1 MRLSKEKEHRRK
13 INHSWREHKA
23 AGIQRKRGLWLD
35 RTEEAKALQ
44 CLSIQEQSV
53 RCQEKDLFN
62 SCFSSAQNNWELHRI
77 SKQQIGNP
85 LGRDYMK
92 YILFQKFLLVTCL

>member
-1 MRLSKEKEHRRK
+1 MRTAFPETTEKEDKKMRLSKEKEHRRK

-23 AGIQRKRGLWLD
+23 GGIQRKIGLWLD
-35 RTEEAKALQ
+35 RMEEAKALQ

-62 SCFSSAQNNWELHRI
+62 SCFS
-77 SKQQIGNP
+77 
-85 LGRDYMK
+85 
-92 YILFQKFLLVTCL
+92 

>member
-23 AGIQRKRGLWLD
+23 SGIQRKIGLWLD
-35 RTEEAKALQ
+35 RMEEAKASQ

-53 RCQEKDLFN
+53 RCQVKDQFN
-62 SCFSSAQNNWELHRI
+62 RCFA
-77 SKQQIGNP
+77 
-85 LGRDYMK
+85 
-92 YILFQKFLLVTCL
+92 